1 MKTTWIALAA
11 LALAAPRSGHPP
23 KVARTEVQDE
33 GTVAVYLKPLGADAR
48 GFGISLESVAAT
60 REDGATVRLSLALD
74 EVTGD
79 TAGRQRLLAWGAI
92 PPGSYT
98 GLAVGIKSASRK
110 GAEGKERLP
119 LADGPAL
126 VPFPFSVNA
135 KRAALVAVEF
145 DAGASRRDEAGYHPV
160 FSPSVPGKLAV
171 GLQGIVSCPSANVLA
186 VFDKVSGQVAALIPT
201 GRGPTSLALDASK
214 NRLYVALS
222 RDDAVATVDLL
233 AGNVIGVVALHAG
246 DEPSSLALLD
256 SRGTL
261 AVANPG
267 SSTVSFLDASGPTL
281 IERRRVNVGS
291 GPRYLLADK
300 TAGRVWVFNALDD
313 TVSLLTLP
321 DGLVAATVGSSGG
334 PIRGQLNRAG
344 SRLYVIHQSSPYLD
358 VIDTAALTIAQRV
371 YVGPGASAL
380 KVDSQSDR
388 VYLGFR
394 DSGAIEVF
402 EPTTFL
408 PTDRFSGNA
417 GTGHLTIEGDGN
429 NLCVVL
435 PQGGEVRLLRL
446 VGKSIVARTDVP
458 EPREAALLGER

>member
-1 MKTTWIALAA
+1 MKTTWIVLAA
-11 LALAAPRSGHPP
+11 VALLAARANKPS
-23 KVARTEVQDE
+23 KVARAEVPDE
-33 GTVAVYLKPLGADAR
+33 GTVAVYLKPLEAGAR
-48 GFGISLESVAAT
+48 GFAISLEGVSAT
-60 REDGATVRLSLALD
+60 REDGSSVRLTLALD
-74 EVTGD
+74 AITRE

-98 GLAVGIKSASRK
+98 GLAFRIKSASRK
-110 GAEGKERLP
+110 GAEGTETLTP
-119 LADGPAL
+119 ADGPAV

-135 KRAALVAVEF
+135 KRAALAAVEF
-145 DAGASRRDEAGYHPV
+145 DAGASHLDESGYHAV

-201 GRGPTSLALDASK
+201 GRGPSSLAIDASR

-233 AGNVIGVVALHAG
+233 AGDVIGVMALRAG
-246 DEPSSLALLD
+246 DEPGSIALLEGG
-256 SRGTL
+256 GTL
-261 AVANPG
+261 AVANTG
-267 SSTVSFLDASGPTL
+267 SSTVALLDASGPTL

-300 TAGRVWVFNALDD
+300 ATGRVWVFNSLDD

-344 SRLYVIHQSSPYLD
+344 SRLYVIHQTSPYLD
-358 VIDTAALTIAQRV
+358 VVDTAALTIVQRV
-371 YVGPGASAL
+371 YVGPGASAI

-394 DSGAIEVF
+394 DTGAIEVF

-408 PTDRFSGNA
+408 PTDRFAGGS
-417 GTGHLTIEGDGN
+417 GTGYLTIEGDGN

-446 VGKSIVARTDVP
+446 VGKSTVARTDVP
-458 EPREAALLGER
+458 EPREAALVGER